1 MPYYVNR
8 IQNGNELYHHG
19 ILGQKWGVRRFQNA
33 DGSRTSAGK
42 QRYAAK
48 IEKYN
53 AKEARLRDKA
63 DNAKTNIGRTVA
75 LSRAYRAK
83 YKADRTA
90 AVANETTLMGK
101 AKQRFGDAAAA
112 RSYATAAQRDA
123 EIAKGSTSWR
133 QIRARE
139 TSAYNNEQLSDTY
152 SKRAKQNTAAK
163 IGQGIVLNA
172 LFTPVFGHEVAIGG
186 TKMKT
191 IDGRETKRGAEIAAW
206 YFTSGLGNLAM
217 DAVHYTNNYDSIRSE
232 NNRRKEQAKANK
244 EARKAK
250 NSGE

>member
-53 AKEARLRDKA
+53 AKEARLREKA
-63 DNAKTNIGRTVA
+63 DNAKTNIGRTIA
-75 LSRAYRAK
+75 LDRAYRAR

-90 AVANETTLMGK
+90 AVANETTLAGK
-101 AKQRFGDAAAA
+101 AKQRFGDAASARLYANAA
-112 RSYATAAQRDA
+112 KRDA
-123 EIAKGSTSWR
+123 EVAKGSTSRW
-133 QIRARE
+133 QIRSRE
-139 TSAYNNEQLSDTY
+139 TSAYNNEQMSKTFT
-152 SKRAKQNTAAK
+152 KRAGMKTSAK
-163 IGQGIVLNA
+163 VGRELA
-172 LFTPVFGHEVAIGG
+172 LDLLVSPVAGHLVSYGD

-191 IDGRETKRGAEIAAW
+191 LAGRK
-206 YFTSGLGNLAM
+206 TSYGMEMVGYLLTAGTLNAVMDVGYGIGNYKEVSA
-217 DAVHYTNNYDSIRSE
+217 TRS
-232 NNRRKEQAKANK
+232 RRKEQAKVNK

>member
-48 IEKYN
+48 IEKYADKA
-53 AKEARLRDKA
+53 AKYREKA
-63 DNAKTNIGRTVA
+63 DNAKTNIGQTIA
-75 LSRAYRAK
+75 LDRSYRAR
-83 YKADRTA
+83 YKAATA
-90 AVANETTLMGK
+90 RAVSKEDTLAGK
-101 AKQRFGDAAAA
+101 VKQRFGDAANARRHGIAA
-112 RSYATAAQRDA
+112 LRDEEVATRS
-123 EIAKGSTSWR
+123 SNWR
-133 QIRARE
+133 QIRRRE
-139 TSAYNNEQLSDTY
+139 TSAYNNTQMAKTFDKR
-152 SKRAKQNTAAK
+152 SKMKTSEK
-163 IGQGIVLNA
+163 IGRELA
-172 LFTPVFGHEVAIGG
+172 LDLLVSPVAGHLVSYGD

-191 IDGRETKRGAEIAAW
+191 LAGRK
-206 YFTSGLGNLAM
+206 TSYGMEMVGYLLTAGTLNAVMDVGYGIGNYKEVSA
-217 DAVHYTNNYDSIRSE
+217 TRS
-232 NNRRKEQAKANK
+232 RRKEQAKANK